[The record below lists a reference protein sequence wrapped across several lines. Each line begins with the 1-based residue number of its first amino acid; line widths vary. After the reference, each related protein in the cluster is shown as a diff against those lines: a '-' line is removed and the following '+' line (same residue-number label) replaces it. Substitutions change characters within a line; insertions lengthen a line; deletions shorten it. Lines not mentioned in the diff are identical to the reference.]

1 MYDFSLN
8 VQITI
13 FLKIPLL
20 LQLTNIV
27 SLSFQIKPMIR
38 SMTGFGKTIATP
50 SGRTVNIEIRTLNS
64 KQLDVNTRIPSHY
77 RDKESEIRGEINR
90 VLERGKI
97 DFIITVDS
105 DADTNDFVLNRSLAS
120 KYYSEIKQLADELGI
135 SAGENIISDVLKM
148 PDVLKAGRE
157 APDETEWTQVKN
169 AISEAL
175 ALTEAFRIAEGE
187 LLGKDM
193 MARIQLILEL
203 LIKIEPLESTRISN
217 LRERFQRNQDEFLE
231 KTTKVDKFDENR
243 FEQEIFW
250 YLEKLD
256 ITEEKLRLRKHC
268 DYFIATL
275 NSSES
280 NGRKLGF
287 ITQEIGREINTL
299 GSKAYNAEIQ
309 MIVVQ
314 MKDELEKI
322 KEQVS
327 NVL

>member
-1 MYDFSLN
+1 
-8 VQITI
+8 
-13 FLKIPLL
+13 
-20 LQLTNIV
+20 
-27 SLSFQIKPMIR
+27 MIR
-38 SMTGFGKTIATP
+38 SMTGFGKATATP
-50 SGRTVNIEIRTLNS
+50 GGRTINIEIRALNS
-64 KQLDVNTRIPSHY
+64 KQLDINTRIPTLY
-77 RDKESEIRGEINR
+77 RDREAEIRAEISR
-90 VLERGKI
+90 ILERGKI
-97 DFIITVDS
+97 DFMVTVDNE
-105 DADTNDFVLNRSLAS
+105 ADSNDFTINRLLAH
-120 KYYSEIKQLADELGI
+120 KIHSEITQLANELGRT
-135 SAGENIISDVLKM
+135 AGTDIISTILKM

-157 APDETEWTQVKN
+157 VPDDSEWELVKV
-169 AISEAL
+169 AINEAL
-175 ALTEAFRIAEGE
+175 IHTDAFRAAEGE

-193 MARIQLILEL
+193 SSRIQLILDL
-203 LIKIEPLESTRISN
+203 LLKIEPLESTRIGN

-268 DYFIATL
+268 HYFTDTL
-275 NSSES
+275 KSNDS

>member
-1 MYDFSLN
+1 MSSRIQRILD
-8 VQITI
+8 
-13 FLKIPLL
+13 LL
-20 LQLTNIV
+20 LT
-27 SLSFQIKPMIR
+27 
-38 SMTGFGKTIATP
+38 
-50 SGRTVNIEIRTLNS
+50 
-64 KQLDVNTRIPSHY
+64 
-77 RDKESEIRGEINR
+77 
-90 VLERGKI
+90 
-97 DFIITVDS
+97 
-105 DADTNDFVLNRSLAS
+105 
-120 KYYSEIKQLADELGI
+120 
-135 SAGENIISDVLKM
+135 
-148 PDVLKAGRE
+148 
-157 APDETEWTQVKN
+157 
-169 AISEAL
+169 
-175 ALTEAFRIAEGE
+175 
-187 LLGKDM
+187 
-193 MARIQLILEL
+193 
-203 LIKIEPLESTRISN
+203 IEPLEGTRISN

-268 DYFIATL
+268 DYFIETL
-275 NSSES
+275 QSSDS

-322 KEQVS
+322 KEQGS

>member
-1 MYDFSLN
+1 
-8 VQITI
+8 
-13 FLKIPLL
+13 
-20 LQLTNIV
+20 
-27 SLSFQIKPMIR
+27 MIR
-38 SMTGFGKTIATP
+38 SMTGFGKTTANP
-50 SGRTVNIEIRTLNS
+50 GGRTVNIEIRTLNS
-64 KQLDVNTRIPSHY
+64 KTLDVNTRIPSQY
-77 RDKESEIRGEINR
+77 RDKESEIRAEINK

-97 DFIITVDS
+97 DFMITVDS
-105 DADTNDFVLNRSLAS
+105 DVDSNDFTINRSLAQ
-120 KYYSEIKQLADELGI
+120 KYYSEIKQLADELGETAGNDVI
-135 SAGENIISDVLKM
+135 SSILKM

-157 APDETEWTQVKN
+157 APDETEWAQIKS
-169 AISEAL
+169 AIADAL
-175 ALTEAFRIAEGE
+175 ALTEAFRISEGE

-193 MARIQLILEL
+193 IARIQLILGL
-203 LIKIEPLESTRISN
+203 LLKVEPLEGTRIGN

-268 DYFIATL
+268 DYFIDTL

>member
-1 MYDFSLN
+1 
-8 VQITI
+8 
-13 FLKIPLL
+13 
-20 LQLTNIV
+20 
-27 SLSFQIKPMIR
+27 MIR
-38 SMTGFGKTIATP
+38 SMTGFGKTTANP
-50 SGRTVNIEIRTLNS
+50 GGRTVNIEIRTLNS
-64 KQLDVNTRIPSHY
+64 KTLDVNTRIPSQY
-77 RDKESEIRGEINR
+77 RDKESEIRAEINK
-90 VLERGKI
+90 VLERGKV
-97 DFIITVDS
+97 DFMITVDS
-105 DADTNDFVLNRSLAS
+105 DVDSNDFTINRSLAQ
-120 KYYSEIKQLADELGI
+120 KYYSEIKQLADELGETAGNDVI
-135 SAGENIISDVLKM
+135 SNILKM

-157 APDETEWTQVKN
+157 APDETEWAQIKA
-169 AISEAL
+169 AIADAL

-193 MARIQLILEL
+193 IARIQLILDL
-203 LIKIEPLESTRISN
+203 LLKVEPLEGMRIGN

-268 DYFIATL
+268 DYFIDTL
-275 NSSES
+275 NSPES

>member
-1 MYDFSLN
+1 
-8 VQITI
+8 
-13 FLKIPLL
+13 
-20 LQLTNIV
+20 
-27 SLSFQIKPMIR
+27 MIR
-38 SMTGFGKTIATP
+38 SMTGFGKTTANP
-50 SGRTVNIEIRTLNS
+50 GGRTVNIEIRTLNS
-64 KQLDVNTRIPSHY
+64 KTLDVNTRIPSMY
-77 RDKESEIRGEINR
+77 RDKESEIRAEINR

-97 DFIITVDS
+97 DFMITVDS
-105 DADTNDFVLNRSLAS
+105 DSDSNDFVINRQLAS
-120 KYYSEIKQLADELGI
+120 KYYTEIKLMADELGVI
-135 SAGENIISDVLKM
+135 TGENIISDILKM

-157 APDETEWTQVKN
+157 APDETEWAQVKT
-169 AISEAL
+169 AITEAL
-175 ALTEAFRIAEGE
+175 ALTEVFRIAEGE

-193 MARIQLILEL
+193 IARIQLILDL
-203 LIKIEPLESTRISN
+203 LLKVEPLESTRIGN
-217 LRERFQRNQDEFLE
+217 LRDRFQRNQDEFLE

-268 DYFIATL
+268 DYFISTL
-275 NSSES
+275 QSDES

>member
-1 MYDFSLN
+1 M
-8 VQITI
+8 
-13 FLKIPLL
+13 
-20 LQLTNIV
+20 
-27 SLSFQIKPMIR
+27 IK
-38 SMTGFGKTIATP
+38 SMTGFGKSTATP
-50 SGRTVNIEIRTLNS
+50 EGRTVTIEIRTLNS
-64 KQLDVNTRIPSHY
+64 KQLDVNTRIPMQY
-77 RDKESEIRGEINR
+77 RDKESEIRAEISR
-90 VLERGKI
+90 MLERGKI
-97 DFIITVDS
+97 DFMITLDNEADS
-105 DADTNDFVLNRSLAS
+105 SEFTINHALARKIHNEISQLAS
-120 KYYSEIKQLADELGI
+120 ELGETL
-135 SAGENIISDVLKM
+135 GTEIISTILKM

-157 APDETEWTQVKN
+157 IPDESEWETVKC
-169 AISEAL
+169 AVTEAL
-175 ALTEAFRIAEGE
+175 KQTDDFRITEGE
-187 LLGKDM
+187 LLGRDM
-193 MARIQLILEL
+193 NSRIQLILEL
-203 LIKIEPLESTRISN
+203 LLKVEPLEGIRISN

-268 DYFIATL
+268 DYFIDTL
-275 NSSES
+275 NSLDS

-327 NVL
+327 NIL

>member
-1 MYDFSLN
+1 
-8 VQITI
+8 
-13 FLKIPLL
+13 
-20 LQLTNIV
+20 
-27 SLSFQIKPMIR
+27 MIR
-38 SMTGFGKTIATP
+38 SMTGFGKATANP
-50 SGRTVNIEIRTLNS
+50 GGRTVNVEIRTLNS
-64 KQLDVNTRIPSHY
+64 KQLDVNTRIPSLY
-77 RDKESEIRGEINR
+77 RDKESEIRAEINR

-97 DFIITVDS
+97 DFIITIDS
-105 DADTNDFVLNRSLAS
+105 DADASDFAINLPLAR
-120 KYYSEIKQLADELGI
+120 KYYDEIKQLTEELGET
-135 SAGENIISDVLKM
+135 AGNDIISDILKM

-157 APDETEWTQVKN
+157 APDETEWAQVKA
-169 AISEAL
+169 AIIEAL
-175 ALTEAFRIAEGE
+175 VQTELFRTAEGE

-193 MARIQLILEL
+193 IGRIQIILDL
-203 LIKIEPLESTRISN
+203 LLKVEPLEGARIGN
-217 LRERFQRNQDEFLE
+217 LRDRFQRNQDEFLE
-231 KTTKVDKFDENR
+231 KTAKVDKFDENR

-268 DYFIATL
+268 DYFISSL
-275 NSSES
+275 HSSES

-299 GSKAYNAEIQ
+299 GSKAYDAEIQ

>member
-1 MYDFSLN
+1 M
-8 VQITI
+8 
-13 FLKIPLL
+13 
-20 LQLTNIV
+20 
-27 SLSFQIKPMIR
+27 IK
-38 SMTGFGKTIATP
+38 SMTGFGKTTATTC
-50 SGRTVNIEIRTLNS
+50 GRTVNIEIRTLNS
-64 KQLDVNTRIPSHY
+64 KTLDVNTRIPSIY
-77 RDKESEIRGEINR
+77 RDKESEIRAEINR
-90 VLERGKI
+90 VLERGKV
-97 DFIITVDS
+97 DFMITVESDS
-105 DADTNDFVLNRSLAS
+105 DTNDFVINRQLAS
-120 KYYSEIKQLADELGI
+120 KYYAEIKLLADELGA
-135 SAGENIISDVLKM
+135 STGENIISDLLKM

-157 APDETEWTQVKN
+157 APDETEWIEVKA
-169 AISEAL
+169 AIADAL
-175 ALTEAFRIAEGE
+175 ALTETFRTAEGE

-193 MARIQLILEL
+193 IARIQLILDL
-203 LIKIEPLESTRISN
+203 LLKVEPLESTRIGN
-217 LRERFQRNQDEFLE
+217 LRDRFQRNQDEFLE

-275 NSSES
+275 QSDES

>member
-1 MYDFSLN
+1 
-8 VQITI
+8 
-13 FLKIPLL
+13 
-20 LQLTNIV
+20 
-27 SLSFQIKPMIR
+27 
-38 SMTGFGKTIATP
+38 MTGFGKATASP
-50 SGRTVNIEIRTLNS
+50 GGRTITIEIRTLNS
-64 KQLDVNTRIPSHY
+64 KQLDINTRIPAIY
-77 RDKESEIRGEINR
+77 RDKEAEIRNEISQ

-97 DFIITVDS
+97 DFMVTVDNDS
-105 DADTNDFVLNRSLAS
+105 DTSEFSLNRPLA
-120 KYYSEIKQLADELGI
+120 KRIYSEISQLADELGI
-135 SAGENIISDVLKM
+135 TPGNEVISSILKM

-157 APDETEWTQVKN
+157 TPDETEWALVKT
-169 AISEAL
+169 AIKEAL
-175 ALTEAFRIAEGE
+175 ELTDAFRMAEGE
-187 LLGKDM
+187 LLGNDM
-193 MARIQLILEL
+193 
-203 LIKIEPLESTRISN
+203 STRIRKILDLLVTIEPMESARIGN
-217 LRERFQRNQDEFLE
+217 LRDRFQRNQEEFLE
-231 KTTKVDKFDENR
+231 KTTRVDKFDENR

-268 DYFIATL
+268 DYFTDTL
-275 NSSES
+275 RSSES

-299 GSKAYNAEIQ
+299 GSKAYDAGIQ

>member
-1 MYDFSLN
+1 
-8 VQITI
+8 
-13 FLKIPLL
+13 
-20 LQLTNIV
+20 
-27 SLSFQIKPMIR
+27 MIR
-38 SMTGFGKTIATP
+38 SMTGFGKATANP
-50 SGRTVNIEIRTLNS
+50 GGRTVNVEIRTLNS
-64 KQLDVNTRIPSHY
+64 KQLDVNTRIPLLY
-77 RDKESEIRGEINR
+77 RDKEAEIRAEISR

-97 DFIITVDS
+97 DFMITMDS
-105 DADTNDFVLNRSLAS
+105 DADGGEFTINRPLARRIHT
-120 KYYSEIKQLADELGI
+120 EITQLANELGETTGNDVI
-135 SAGENIISDVLKM
+135 STILRL

-157 APDETEWTQVKN
+157 VPDETEWNIVKT
-169 AISEAL
+169 AI
-175 ALTEAFRIAEGE
+175 TEAIAQTDAFRTAEGE

-193 MARIQLILEL
+193 SSRVQIVLDL
-203 LIKIEPLESTRISN
+203 LLRVEPLEGARIGN

-231 KTTKVDKFDENR
+231 KTTKVEKFDENR

-268 DYFIATL
+268 DYFISTL
-275 NSSES
+275 LSSES

-299 GSKAYNAEIQ
+299 GSKAYDAEIQ

-322 KEQVS
+322 KEQLG

>member
-1 MYDFSLN
+1 
-8 VQITI
+8 
-13 FLKIPLL
+13 
-20 LQLTNIV
+20 
-27 SLSFQIKPMIR
+27 
-38 SMTGFGKTIATP
+38 MTGFGKTTVTLG
-50 SGRTVNIEIRTLNS
+50 GRTVNIEIRTLNS
-64 KQLDVNTRIPSHY
+64 KQLDVNTRIPMLY
-77 RDKESEIRGEINR
+77 RDKESEIRAEINR
-90 VLERGKI
+90 VLERGKV
-97 DFIITVDS
+97 DFMITADS
-105 DADTNDFVLNRSLAS
+105 DADANDFAINRPLA
-120 KYYSEIKQLADELGI
+120 KRYYSEIKQLAEDLGETPGNDI
-135 SAGENIISDVLKM
+135 LSNILKM

-157 APDETEWTQVKN
+157 APDETEWAQVKA
-169 AISEAL
+169 AINEAL
-175 ALTEAFRIAEGE
+175 VLTETFRAAEGE

-193 MARIQLILEL
+193 IARIQLILGL
-203 LIKIEPLESTRISN
+203 LLKIAPLEGARIGN
-217 LRERFQRNQDEFLE
+217 LRDRFQRNQDEFLE

-268 DYFIATL
+268 DYFINTL
-275 NSSES
+275 HSSES

-299 GSKAYNAEIQ
+299 GSKAYDAEIQ

>member
-1 MYDFSLN
+1 
-8 VQITI
+8 
-13 FLKIPLL
+13 
-20 LQLTNIV
+20 
-27 SLSFQIKPMIR
+27 MIR
-38 SMTGFGKTIATP
+38 SMTGFGKTTVTA
-50 SGRTVNIEIRTLNS
+50 GGHTVNIEIRTLNS
-64 KQLDVNTRIPSHY
+64 KQLDVNTRIPLLY
-77 RDKESEIRGEINR
+77 RDKESEIRAEINR

-97 DFIITVDS
+97 DFMITVDS
-105 DADTNDFVLNRSLAS
+105 DSDTNDFAINRPLAQR
-120 KYYSEIKQLADELGI
+120 YYTEIVRMAEELGEA
-135 SAGENIISDVLKM
+135 AGNNIISDILKM

-157 APDETEWTQVKN
+157 APDESEWAQVKT
-169 AISEAL
+169 AISDAL
-175 ALTEAFRIAEGE
+175 ALTEAFRAAEGE
-187 LLGKDM
+187 LLGRDM
-193 MARIQLILEL
+193 SARIQLILDL
-203 LIKIEPLESTRISN
+203 LLKVEPLEGARIGN
-217 LRERFQRNQDEFLE
+217 LRDRFQRNQDEFLE

-268 DYFIATL
+268 DYFINTL
-275 NSSES
+275 HSSES

-299 GSKAYNAEIQ
+299 GSKAYDAEIQ

>member
-1 MYDFSLN
+1 
-8 VQITI
+8 
-13 FLKIPLL
+13 
-20 LQLTNIV
+20 
-27 SLSFQIKPMIR
+27 MIR
-38 SMTGFGKTIATP
+38 SMTGFGKATANP
-50 SGRTVNIEIRTLNS
+50 GGRTVNVEIRTLNS
-64 KQLDVNTRIPSHY
+64 KQLDVNTRIPLLY
-77 RDKESEIRGEINR
+77 RDKEAEIRAEISR

-97 DFIITVDS
+97 DFMISLDS
-105 DADTNDFVLNRSLAS
+105 DTDAGEFTINRPLAR
-120 KYYSEIKQLADELGI
+120 KIHSEITQLANELGETAGTDVI
-135 SAGENIISDVLKM
+135 STILRI

-157 APDETEWTQVKN
+157 VPDETEWNIVKT
-169 AISEAL
+169 AI
-175 ALTEAFRIAEGE
+175 TEAIAQTDAFRTTEGE

-193 MARIQLILEL
+193 SSRVQIILDL
-203 LIKIEPLESTRISN
+203 LLKVEPLEGARIGN

-231 KTTKVDKFDENR
+231 KTTKVEKFDENR

-256 ITEEKLRLRKHC
+256 ITEEKLRLQKHC
-268 DYFIATL
+268 DYFINTL
-275 NSSES
+275 LSSEP

-299 GSKAYNAEIQ
+299 GSKAYDAEIQ

-322 KEQVS
+322 KEQLG

>member
-1 MYDFSLN
+1 
-8 VQITI
+8 
-13 FLKIPLL
+13 
-20 LQLTNIV
+20 
-27 SLSFQIKPMIR
+27 MIR
-38 SMTGFGKTIATP
+38 SMTGFGKTTASP
-50 SGRTVNIEIRTLNS
+50 GGRTVNIEIRTLNS
-64 KQLDVNTRIPSHY
+64 KLLDVNTRIPSLY
-77 RDKESEIRGEINR
+77 RDKESEIRAEINR
-90 VLERGKI
+90 VLERGKV
-97 DFIITVDS
+97 DFMITVDS
-105 DADTNDFVLNRSLAS
+105 DADVNEFAINRPLAK
-120 KYYSEIKQLADELGI
+120 KYFSEITQLAKELGLTV
-135 SAGENIISDVLKM
+135 ENNVISDILKM

-157 APDETEWTQVKN
+157 TPDETEWAQVKT
-169 AISEAL
+169 AITEAL

-193 MARIQLILEL
+193 IGRIKLILDL
-203 LIKIEPLESTRISN
+203 LLKVEPLEGARIGN
-217 LRERFQRNQDEFLE
+217 LRDRFQRNQDEFLE

-268 DYFIATL
+268 DYFINTL

-299 GSKAYNAEIQ
+299 GSKAYDAEIQ

>member
-1 MYDFSLN
+1 
-8 VQITI
+8 
-13 FLKIPLL
+13 
-20 LQLTNIV
+20 
-27 SLSFQIKPMIR
+27 MIR
-38 SMTGFGKTIATP
+38 SMTGFGKSTVNP
-50 SGRTVNIEIRTLNS
+50 GGRTVNIEIRTLNS
-64 KQLDVNTRIPSHY
+64 KQLDVNTRIPSLY
-77 RDKESEIRGEINR
+77 RDKESEIRAEINK

-97 DFIITVDS
+97 DFMITVDS
-105 DADTNDFVLNRSLAS
+105 DADTNDFAINRPLAR
-120 KYYSEIKQLADELGI
+120 KYYDEIRQLAEELGETI
-135 SAGENIISDVLKM
+135 GESIISDILKM

-157 APDETEWTQVKN
+157 APDETEW
-169 AISEAL
+169 AIIKTGVIETL
-175 ALTEAFRIAEGE
+175 ALTDAFRSAEGE

-193 MARIQLILEL
+193 TERIQLILDL
-203 LIKIEPLESTRISN
+203 LLTIEPLESMRIGN
-217 LRERFQRNQDEFLE
+217 LRDRFQRNQDEFLE

-268 DYFIATL
+268 DYFINTL

>member
-1 MYDFSLN
+1 
-8 VQITI
+8 
-13 FLKIPLL
+13 
-20 LQLTNIV
+20 
-27 SLSFQIKPMIR
+27 MIR
-38 SMTGFGKTIATP
+38 SMTGFGKTTANP
-50 SGRTVNIEIRTLNS
+50 GGRTVNIEIRTLNS
-64 KQLDVNTRIPSHY
+64 KTLDVNTRIPSLY
-77 RDKESEIRGEINR
+77 RDKESEIRAEINR
-90 VLERGKI
+90 VLERGKV
-97 DFIITVDS
+97 DFMITVDS
-105 DADTNDFVLNRSLAS
+105 DSDTNDFTINRQLAS
-120 KYYSEIKQLADELGI
+120 KYYTEIRQMAIEF
-135 SAGENIISDVLKM
+135 GEKTGDNIISDILKM

-157 APDETEWTQVKN
+157 APDDTEWAQIKA
-169 AISEAL
+169 AILDAL
-175 ALTEAFRIAEGE
+175 ALTEAFRAAEGE

-193 MARIQLILEL
+193 IARIQLILDL
-203 LIKIEPLESTRISN
+203 LLKVEPLEGSRINN

-268 DYFIATL
+268 DYFIDTL

>member
-1 MYDFSLN
+1 
-8 VQITI
+8 
-13 FLKIPLL
+13 
-20 LQLTNIV
+20 
-27 SLSFQIKPMIR
+27 
-38 SMTGFGKTIATP
+38 MTGFGKTTANP
-50 SGRTVNIEIRTLNS
+50 GGRTVNIEIRTLNS
-64 KQLDVNTRIPSHY
+64 KTLDVSTRIPSMY
-77 RDKESEIRGEINR
+77 RDKESEIRAEINR

-97 DFIITVDS
+97 DFMITVDS
-105 DADTNDFVLNRSLAS
+105 DSDSNDFVINRQLAS
-120 KYYSEIKQLADELGI
+120 KYYTEIKLMANELGVI
-135 SAGENIISDVLKM
+135 TGENIISDILKM

-157 APDETEWTQVKN
+157 APDETEWTQVKT
-169 AISEAL
+169 AITEAL
-175 ALTEAFRIAEGE
+175 ALTEVFRVAEGE

-193 MARIQLILEL
+193 IARIQLILDL
-203 LIKIEPLESTRISN
+203 LLKVEPLESTRIGN

-268 DYFIATL
+268 DYFINTL
-275 NSSES
+275 NSPES

>member
-1 MYDFSLN
+1 
-8 VQITI
+8 
-13 FLKIPLL
+13 
-20 LQLTNIV
+20 
-27 SLSFQIKPMIR
+27 MIR
-38 SMTGFGKTIATP
+38 SMTGFGKTTVNP
-50 SGRTVNIEIRTLNS
+50 GGRTVNIEIRTLNS
-64 KQLDVNTRIPSHY
+64 KQLDVNTRIPSLY
-77 RDKESEIRGEINR
+77 RDKESEIRAEINK

-97 DFIITVDS
+97 DFMITVDS
-105 DADTNDFVLNRSLAS
+105 DADTNDFAINRPLAR
-120 KYYSEIKQLADELGI
+120 KYYDEIRQLAEELGETT
-135 SAGENIISDVLKM
+135 GESIISDILKM

-157 APDETEWTQVKN
+157 APDETEW
-169 AISEAL
+169 AIIKTGVIETL
-175 ALTEAFRIAEGE
+175 ALTDAFRSAEGE

-193 MARIQLILEL
+193 TERIQLILDL
-203 LIKIEPLESTRISN
+203 LLTIEPLESMRIGN
-217 LRERFQRNQDEFLE
+217 LRDRFQRNQDEFLE

-268 DYFIATL
+268 DYFINTL

>member
-1 MYDFSLN
+1 
-8 VQITI
+8 
-13 FLKIPLL
+13 
-20 LQLTNIV
+20 
-27 SLSFQIKPMIR
+27 
-38 SMTGFGKTIATP
+38 MTGFGKTTATP
-50 SGRTVNIEIRTLNS
+50 GGRTVNIEIRTLNS
-64 KQLDVNTRIPSHY
+64 KQLDVNTRIPSQY
-77 RDKESEIRGEINR
+77 RDKESEIRAEINR

-97 DFIITVDS
+97 DFMITVDS
-105 DADTNDFVLNRSLAS
+105 DADTNDFAINRPLAS
-120 KYYSEIKQLADELGI
+120 KYYAEIKQMADELGI
-135 SAGENIISDVLKM
+135 ATGKNIISDILKM

-157 APDETEWTQVKN
+157 APDETEWAQVKT
-169 AISEAL
+169 AITEAL
-175 ALTEAFRIAEGE
+175 ALTEAFRIEEGE

-193 MARIQLILEL
+193 IARIQLILDL
-203 LIKIEPLESTRISN
+203 LLKVEPLEGLRIGN

-268 DYFIATL
+268 DYFIDTL
-275 NSSES
+275 QSPES